1 MMQDKTKGQGQAGV
15 RGSLQEA
22 MSARPIWQSEQ
33 GAIFGDF
40 VKVHSLSAAGRRVVT
55 AIPGQPGAPQPPE
68 LTPGQNPAGLTPQRL
83 MILVALAV
91 AFVLLTGYLGLAW
104 WAQLLLALPLLLL
117 YLAWPAVQQLQALT
131 RWARAEEAV
140 TVLLSG
146 DNPNPQEGV
155 IVRNV
160 YPSDSAAT
168 LAEGGRSVALVVH
181 GLPAEE
187 RVKLVRQ
194 VMAYTAMGQVRR

>member
-1 MMQDKTKGQGQAGV
+1 M
-15 RGSLQEA
+15 
-22 MSARPIWQSEQ
+22 
-33 GAIFGDF
+33 
-40 VKVHSLSAAGRRVVT
+40 
-55 AIPGQPGAPQPPE
+55 
-68 LTPGQNPAGLTPQRL
+68 
-83 MILVALAV
+83 
-91 AFVLLTGYLGLAW
+91 
-104 WAQLLLALPLLLL
+104 
-117 YLAWPAVQQLQALT
+117 QQLQALT

-146 DNPNPQEGV
+146 DTPNPQEGV

-181 GLPAEE
+181 GLPTEE